1 MICKWLRDFF
11 KIEIPDL
18 EEPINNVTFFT
29 QHGGWTVFTFD
40 DNKRYYHGEIA
51 EPESFEGYDAYYI
64 RWIDES
70 PTPKK
75 EIEKFIYN
83 QWKKEWQ

>member
-1 MICKWLRDFF
+1 MKNFLKWIRSFF
-11 KIEIPDL
+11 DVYIPELD
-18 EEPINNVTFFT
+18 NHVQFFT
-29 QHGGWTVFTFD
+29 KTNGWTAFVFD

-64 RWIDES
+64 RWIDEA
-70 PTPKK
+70 PTPNK
-75 EIEKFIYN
+75 EIEKFIYK